1 MRKRLLGRTGVQVT
15 PIGFGAA
22 PVGGH
27 YGDTD
32 FVAHVAAV
40 RHAIDR
46 GINLI
51 DTSPYY
57 SETRSESLLGEALA
71 DGYRD
76 RVVLTT
82 KAGRNGLTDFD
93 FTAAGIMRSL
103 EASLKRLQTDHVDI
117 WFAHDIEFAA
127 DFEHVFTETADALR
141 RAKRAGKCRFV
152 GMTGYPPDLLAMAVE
167 QCDLDVVLNYCH
179 FSLSNT
185 HMLTRLL
192 RTAEAHGTGLINAS
206 ALMMGL
212 FSSKGPPPWHP
223 APPALQAKCAEVR
236 DLCRARGADPEV
248 LALRFVLREERI
260 ASTLVGMSSIA
271 EVNTNLRALDEPL
284 DLELLAEALKVL
296 EPVHNSE
303 WPSGNWPHHTG
314 ASNELSASRM
324 TDNASAGDSASR
336 S

>member
-1 MRKRLLGRTGVQVT
+1 MQNRALGRTGLRVT
-15 PIGFGAA
+15 PLGFGAA

-32 FVAHVAAV
+32 FAAHIAAV

-76 RVVLTT
+76 RVVLST

-93 FTAAGIMRSL
+93 FTAAGMLRSL
-103 EASLKRLQTDHVDI
+103 DASLKRLRTDHVDI
-117 WFAHDIEFAA
+117 WFAHDIEFAV
-127 DFEHVFTETADALR
+127 DFDRVFTETADALR
-141 RAKRAGKCRFV
+141 RAREAGKCRFI
-152 GMTGYPPDLLAMAVE
+152 GMTGYPPDLLAKAVE

-179 FSLSNT
+179 FSLTNSQ
-185 HMLTRLL
+185 MLTRLL
-192 RTAEAHGTGLINAS
+192 PAAEARGTGLINAS

-236 DLCRARGADPEV
+236 DYCRARGIDPEV
-248 LALRFVLREERI
+248 LALQFVLREERI

-271 EVNTNLRALDEPL
+271 EVDTNLRALEEPL
-284 DLELLAEALKVL
+284 DLELPAEVLIIL
-296 EPVHNSE
+296 EPVHDAE
-303 WPSGNWPHHTG
+303 WPSGNWPAQSE
-314 ASNELSASRM
+314 ASN
-324 TDNASAGDSASR
+324 
-336 S
+336 